1 MCIFDGMNINIL
13 FMPSPA
19 ISIMQDAIIFIISA
33 AEADDDDEGDADW
46 VNVVDHDTAEW
57 EEGLWRFVPAGPCL
71 GLVLLCLD

>member
-33 AEADDDDEGDADW
+33 AEADDDDEGDAD
-46 VNVVDHDTAEW
+46 
-57 EEGLWRFVPAGPCL
+57 
-71 GLVLLCLD
+71 